1 MNEITE
7 AILIYAALPV
17 LIGLGT
23 YIVKT
28 LILTRLD
35 TIEDMLPSKLNETQ
49 VRQLLTDR
57 IEPIREDIHDLK
69 EKLDNIYDLLIRKP
83 N

>member
-1 MNEITE
+1 MDDLTQ
-7 AILIYAALPV
+7 AILIYAGLPV
-17 LIGLGT
+17 VAGLGT

-28 LILTRLD
+28 LVLARLD
-35 TIEDMLPSKLNETQ
+35 TIEDMLPSKLNEAQ

-69 EKLDNIYDLLIRKP
+69 EKLDDIYSLLIRKS
-83 N
+83 